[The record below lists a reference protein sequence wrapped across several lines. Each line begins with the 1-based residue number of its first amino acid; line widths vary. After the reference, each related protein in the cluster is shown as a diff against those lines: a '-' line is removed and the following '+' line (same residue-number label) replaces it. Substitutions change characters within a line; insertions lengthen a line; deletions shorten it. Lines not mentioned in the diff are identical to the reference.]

1 MCGITGVVFK
11 GNSSN
16 LQDIVKMNTIT
27 SHRGQ
32 FAKDFFFLLGGHTF

>member
-16 LQDIVKMNTIT
+16 LQDINYECQNEGK
-27 SHRGQ
+27 
-32 FAKDFFFLLGGHTF
+32 FEL